1 MKTINTL
8 LIEGKSLL
16 KDSVDTPDLDASLLL
31 ADALGC
37 SRTQLL
43 RAVSESVSEESE
55 IIYKNALERR
65 LSGECVAYIV
75 GYKEFWGLRLAV
87 NSAVL
92 TPRPDT
98 ETLVE
103 ATLAVADANDARS
116 CLDLCAGSGAVAIAL
131 KHERP
136 HLVVTGSD
144 ISKSAV
150 DVARANA
157 EAHHVYVQWI
167 ESDLFDRIEGCFD
180 IIVSN
185 PPYIPTSMIAGLA
198 PEVRKEPRLAL
209 DGGADGLDIIKK
221 IIVEAKTRLNQGG
234 ALLME
239 ADPRQMPAVTEL
251 LRENTYQAIRT
262 YKDLSG
268 CERAIGGIYKW
279 QVL

>member
-16 KDSVDTPDLDASLLL
+16 KDSVDAPDLDASLLL
-31 ADALGC
+31 ADVLRC
-37 SRTQLL
+37 NRTQLL
-43 RAVSESVSEESE
+43 CAASDSISEEAE
-55 IIYKNALERR
+55 ITYKTALERR

-75 GYKEFWGLRLAV
+75 GYKEFWGLRFTV

-103 ATLAVADANDARS
+103 TALAAADAVRARS

-136 HLVVTGSD
+136 HLAVTGSD
-144 ISKSAV
+144 ISKSAL

-157 EAHHVYVQWI
+157 EAHHVDVQWV

-185 PPYIPTSMIAGLA
+185 PPYIPTSMIAELA

-209 DGGADGLDIIKK
+209 DGGADGLDSIKK
-221 IIVEAKTRLNQGG
+221 IILQAKTRLNQGG

-239 ADPRQMPAVTEL
+239 ADPRQMPTVVKL
-251 LRENTYQAIRT
+251 LRENRWQAIRT
-262 YKDLSG
+262 YRDLSG
-268 CERAIGGIYKW
+268 CERVIEGIY
-279 QVL
+279 

>member
-1 MKTINTL
+1 MKTKTINTL
-8 LIEGKSLL
+8 LIEGKLLL
-16 KDSVDTPDLDASLLL
+16 KDNVDTPDLDASLLL

-43 RAVSESVSEESE
+43 CAASESVSEKAE
-55 IIYKNALERR
+55 IAYKNALKQR

-75 GYKEFWGLRLAV
+75 GYKEFWGLRFMV
-87 NSAVL
+87 NSSTL

-103 ATLAVADANDARS
+103 AALAVADASGARS

-131 KHERP
+131 KHERS
-136 HLVVTGSD
+136 HLAVSGSD
-144 ISKSAV
+144 ISKSV
-150 DVARANA
+150 LDVARANA
-157 EAHHVYVQWI
+157 EAHHVDVQWI
-167 ESDLFDRIEGCFD
+167 ASDLFDRIEGYFD

-185 PPYIPTSMIAGLA
+185 PPYIPTSMIAELA

-209 DGGADGLDIIKK
+209 DGGADGLDSIKK

-239 ADPRQMPAVTEL
+239 ADPRQMPAVAEL
-251 LRENTYQAIRT
+251 LRENKWQAIRT

-268 CERAIGGIYKW
+268 CERVIGGIYKW
-279 QVL
+279 

>member
-16 KDSVDTPDLDASLLL
+16 KERVATPDLDASLLL
-31 ADALGC
+31 ADVLGC
-37 SRTQLL
+37 NRTQLL
-43 RAVSESVSEESE
+43 CAASESVPEGDE

-75 GYKEFWGLRLAV
+75 GYKEFWGLRFTV
-87 NSAVL
+87 NSATL

-98 ETLVE
+98 EILVE
-103 ATLAVADANDARS
+103 AALAVADASDARS
-116 CLDLCAGSGAVAIAL
+116 CLDLCAGSGAVVIAL

-136 HLVVTGSD
+136 HLAVTGSD
-144 ISKSAV
+144 ISKSALE
-150 DVARANA
+150 VARANA
-157 EAHHVYVQWI
+157 EAHHVDVQWV

-185 PPYIPTSMIAGLA
+185 PPYIPTSMIAELA
-198 PEVRKEPRLAL
+198 PEVRREPRLAL
-209 DGGADGLDIIKK
+209 DGGVDGLDIIKK
-221 IIVEAKTRLNQGG
+221 IISEAKTRLNQGG

-239 ADPRQMPAVTEL
+239 ADPRQMPAVAEI
-251 LRENTYQAIRT
+251 LRENKAQALRT

-268 CERAIGGIYKW
+268 RERVIGGIYKR
-279 QVL
+279 